1 MLILEWNIS
10 KLNREVCHGAIDL
23 QRFFLSVVILSIL
36 AVPGCGVTDFLGAYF
51 NTYYN
56 ARKLFNEAETEIL
69 STPLQTSTKAERAF
83 LAPFDIQPQTK
94 AKFTSVI
101 EKCSKLLQYH
111 PESKLVDDALLMI
124 GKSYYYQNEHQS
136 AERKFKELLGS
147 YPESD
152 LALETRLLL
161 ANTYYRDNNKA
172 AAAAEARQ
180 LIEDAKAAKED
191 ALAAKAAWTL
201 GHIELENKNYKEA
214 IALFEMTADL
224 GETAQERSSAYRKVA
239 ALYSELGDYEKA
251 ALAYE
256 HAEDASDEYIG
267 EYRGRIGYAR
277 MLSKLGKHEESLNI
291 LEDLIKNSNYR
302 EFFGEIDLEIGNV
315 YRDQKDYTAAEAQYR
330 YVDTAYARTEFSA
343 NSYFQLGLLYETFYH
358 SYDSARVAY
367 EKGKGEAPQADIT
380 PQLTKRS
387 ELLTKYIT
395 FRNAIAVNDSIKEFI
410 LHPPD
415 TTVTLPTA
423 DSSKHET
430 AFHDSTTQDSTGLH
444 HVAVMD
450 SAKPKAPRV
459 PPPPLDTVQARLAF
473 NKSELAT
480 LFYTGLD
487 IRDSARYWYERV
499 LLDHPASVHAARALY
514 TLTRIYQS
522 DSTEAPGKIDS
533 LYRQLVERFP
543 ESEFA
548 AEARRQLGLPPP
560 RTEVDP
566 LRTSYAKGESYM
578 KRGDVDSALNSF
590 KRIVQRDTSSQL
602 SAQSEYAIGW
612 IYENLKLNADSS
624 LAYYQ
629 RLVKRFPNSQYTM
642 MVQPKLAEVAAESQR
657 KNQPTSPDTTVA
669 PPVLKDEEHQLPTVK
684 TGSPGEKAAAAD
696 SLGKKEPTEGPMNKR
711 TDEDNPKP

>member
-1 MLILEWNIS
+1 M
-10 KLNREVCHGAIDL
+10 
-23 QRFFLSVVILSIL
+23 QRLFLVILSIL
-36 AVPGCGVTDFLGAYF
+36 AIPGCGVTDFLGAYF

-69 STPLQTSTKAERAF
+69 SAPQQAGTKAERAF

-136 AERKFKELLGS
+136 AERKFKELLSS

-152 LALETRLLL
+152 LAFETRLLL
-161 ANTYYRDNNKA
+161 ANTYYRDNNKS

-180 LIEDAKAAKED
+180 LLEDAKAAKED

-201 GHIELENKNYKEA
+201 AHIELENKNYKEA
-214 IALFEMTADL
+214 IALFELTADR
-224 GETAQERSSAYRKVA
+224 GETAQERASAYRKA
-239 ALYSELGDYEKA
+239 AMLYSEIGDYQKA

-256 HAEDASDEYIG
+256 HAEDASDDYIG

-277 MLSKLGKHEESLNI
+277 MLSKLGKHDESLNI
-291 LEDLIKNSNYR
+291 LEDLIKNTNYR

-315 YRDQKDYTAAEAQYR
+315 YRDQKDYAAAEAQYR

-343 NSYFQLGLLYETFYH
+343 NSYYQLGLLFETFYH

-387 ELLTKYIT
+387 DLLTKYIT
-395 FRNAIAVNDSIKEFI
+395 FRNAIVANDSIKEFI

-415 TTVTLPTA
+415 TTTA
-423 DSSKHET
+423 SLTSDSLHHDT
-430 AFHDSTTQDSTGLH
+430 AVHDSTVQDSTGLPL
-444 HVAVMD
+444 VAAKD
-450 SAKPKAPRV
+450 SLKQKAPSI

-499 LLDHPASVHAARALY
+499 LLDHPTSVHAARALY

-522 DSTEAPGKIDS
+522 DSTVAPGKIDS
-533 LYRQLVERFP
+533 LYRQIVERFP

-548 AEARRQLGLPPP
+548 TEARRQLGLPPR
-560 RTEVDP
+560 RTEADP
-566 LRTSYAKGESYM
+566 LRTSYSSAEAYM
-578 KRGDVDSALNSF
+578 KRGDVDSALSSF

-602 SAQSEYAIGW
+602 SAQSQYAIGW

-629 RLVKRFPNSQYTM
+629 RLVKRFPSSQYTAL
-642 MVQPKLAEVAAESQR
+642 VQPKLSEVAAETQR
-657 KNQPTSPDTTVA
+657 KTQPTSQDSSVA
-669 PPVLKDEEHQLPTVK
+669 PPVMKDEDHQLPTVK
-684 TGSPGEKAAAAD
+684 SGSPGEKIASPD
-696 SLGKKEPTEGPMNKR
+696 SLGTKGPKEAPINKLP
-711 TDEDNPKP
+711 DEDNPKP